1 MEAAQTQYRATQA
14 PALRVTCVRVTC
26 VRVCVLYACALNCVD
41 DSVAYCYLMICF
53 CASLIRKLSQAHSA
67 AMALMGRVE
76 TLVRARPHEP

>member
-1 MEAAQTQYRATQA
+1 MMMEAAQTQYRATQA
-14 PALRVTCVRVTC
+14 PALRVTC